1 MFDCALILEGGGM
14 RGVYTAGIL
23 DYFLEQGLEFSSVYG
38 VSAGAL
44 NGANFVSRQH
54 GRSIRTFTE
63 YLDDERYSGAKY
75 LFKNGDWFNIDF
87 VYGEIP
93 NKLDVVDWDTFAAS
107 TTKFYAVLSNVVTGK
122 AEYHHVTDL
131 RKQMDTVRRSASLPL
146 LSTIV
151 NINGK
156 KYLDGGICDSIP
168 LYKSIQDGNHKNV
181 VILTQHRGFEKQP
194 ASAMGLV
201 KLRYRKYPK
210 FVRANRYRHLMYNNQ
225 TKYVYQKEKEGQAFV
240 IQPKEPVNIDR
251 LEKNTEKLWR
261 LYRAGYNDGKE
272 SFERMMKYLDD

>member
-63 YLDDERYSGAKY
+63 YLDDERYSGARY

-87 VYGEIP
+87 VYNEIP
-93 NKLDVVDWDTFAAS
+93 NKLDVMDWDTFAAS
-107 TTKFYAVLSNVVTGK
+107 KTKFYAVLSNLVTGK
-122 AEYHHVTDL
+122 AEYHRVTDL

-168 LYKSIQDGNHKNV
+168 LYKSIQDGNRKNV

-194 ASAMGLV
+194 VSTMGLV
-201 KLRYRKYPK
+201 KLRYRRYSK

-225 TKYVYQKEKEGQAFV
+225 TKYVYQKEKDGQAFV

-251 LEKNTEKLWR
+251 LEKDTEKLWR
-261 LYRAGYNDGKE
+261 LYRAGYNDAKE
-272 SFERMMKYLDD
+272 NFDRLMKYLGE

>member
-63 YLDDERYSGAKY
+63 YLDDERYSGARY

-87 VYGEIP
+87 VYNEIP

-107 TTKFYAVLSNVVTGK
+107 KTKFYAVLSNLVTGK
-122 AEYHHVTDL
+122 AEYHRVTDL

-168 LYKSIQDGNHKNV
+168 LYKSIQDGNRKNV

-194 ASAMGLV
+194 VSTMGLV
-201 KLRYRKYPK
+201 KLRYRRYQK

-225 TKYVYQKEKEGQAFV
+225 TKYVYQKEKDGQAFV

-251 LEKNTEKLWR
+251 LEKDTEKLWR
-261 LYRAGYNDGKE
+261 LYRAGYNDAKE
-272 SFERMMKYLDD
+272 NFDRLMKYLGE